1 MAIPPVVALE
11 IGTSKVVALVGEMRE
26 DGHIV
31 ITGIGEHES
40 TGVRKGE
47 IVDLQNAA
55 LCVRAALG
63 GAEETGKV
71 TINQVHVAV
80 SGGHIQGIVN
90 SGEVPV
96 IDPSGLIGRD
106 DVDSVM
112 EVAQAINLPPDREML
127 HTLCQHFRID
137 NQDDVIDPEGM
148 VGAKLALN
156 MLLIH
161 GVRARLRNV
170 INVVQNVP
178 VDVGDVAFGGLCSAM
193 AVLTPEQKRS
203 GVIVVDLGGGTT
215 DYVAY
220 ADNVVAAVGA
230 FGLGGDHVTNDIAL
244 AFKIPNAQAER
255 LKRESGSA
263 VPVAA
268 PGTVPRQVTLPPEG
282 GFQGRSVSVKSLHAV
297 ISARVEEILVMTRK
311 RLEKENVLHHIG
323 AGIVLTG
330 GAARL
335 QGVVPLAEKVFDLPC
350 SIGKPINVSGL
361 AVVTDGPEF
370 STCCGLVQYGFEE
383 SEEDE
388 RGSSVLG
395 KLKKLF
401 GGW

>member
-31 ITGIGEHES
+31 VTGIGEHES

-47 IVDLQNAA
+47 IVDLQNVA

-63 GAEETGKV
+63 IAEETGKV

-80 SGGHIQGIVN
+80 SGGHIQGIIN

-96 IDPSGLIGRD
+96 LDPSGRIAQD

-112 EVAQAINLPPDREML
+112 EVAQAVNLPPDREML

-148 VGAKLALN
+148 VGAKLSLN

-161 GVRARLRNV
+161 GVRARLYNV
-170 INVVQNVP
+170 INVVRSVP
-178 VDVGDVAFGGLCSAM
+178 VEVSDVAFSGLCSAL
-193 AVLTPEQKRS
+193 AVLTAEQKRS

-215 DYVAY
+215 DYVVY
-220 ADNVVAAVGA
+220 ADDVVAAGGA
-230 FGLGGDHVTNDIAL
+230 FGLGGDHITNDIAL
-244 AFKIPNAQAER
+244 AFKIPTSEAER

-263 VPVAA
+263 ILDASA
-268 PGTVPRQVTLPPEG
+268 TASKQVVLPPEG
-282 GFQGRSVSVKSLHAV
+282 GFQGRTVNLKALHTV
-297 ISARVEEILVMTRK
+297 INARADEILVMVRK

-330 GAARL
+330 GGARL
-335 QGVVPLAEKVFDLPC
+335 RGIAPLAEKIFDLPC

-361 AVVTDGPEF
+361 AVVTDGPEYA
-370 STCCGLVQYGFEE
+370 TCSGLVLYGFEE
-383 SEEDE
+383 SDD
-388 RGSSVLG
+388 RDVGASVLG
-395 KLKKLF
+395 ALKKIF
-401 GGW
+401 RGWK